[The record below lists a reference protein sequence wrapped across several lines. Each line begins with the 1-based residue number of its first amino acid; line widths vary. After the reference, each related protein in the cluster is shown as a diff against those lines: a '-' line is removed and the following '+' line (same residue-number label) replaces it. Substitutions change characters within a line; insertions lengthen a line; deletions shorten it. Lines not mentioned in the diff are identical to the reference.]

1 MKVQADSTLI
11 QNKKFLNN
19 CKSAWCA
26 YEVQYVMWM
35 LWVTTDVLQYSLHRP
50 ETEIRSTAYLVMVN
64 AQIIK
69 KSSARRRKC
78 KTLQNDRS
86 LRKKTF
92 SWKRFAE
99 YKISCCFHWPSLYQL
114 SCCTNFVASL
124 YFTHRLYIKDSCCEV
139 TLYLH
144 FNRNHNVQHKQNAV
158 LVMTGN
164 SQLSRSSN
172 TRQLYPEDTPTA
184 SKKTLQIRKIRQSF
198 KWKSLVA
205 LKEIARKIS

>member
-1 MKVQADSTLI
+1 MSHHWCAAVLPSSPWDR
-11 QNKKFLNN
+11 NKKHCLPCHFFL
-19 CKSAWCA
+19 SF
-26 YEVQYVMWM
+26 E
-35 LWVTTDVLQYSLHRP
+35 R
-50 ETEIRSTAYLVMVN
+50 N
-64 AQIIK
+64 AQINK
-69 KSSARRRKC
+69 KSSAWRRKC

-184 SKKTLQIRKIRQSF
+184 SKKTLQIRKIRHSF

-205 LKEIARKIS
+205 LKETARKIS